1 MTNTNNMNAMA
12 NMFNDYAQLNHDE
25 KQFVV
30 GLANYDLDAENAA
43 IERAKRE
50 ERSEARKEFIKE
62 HPVATA
68 AIAVG
73 AVAATALVVGGTVM
87 IVKAAI
93 EANND
98 GSCCDSAATA
108 EGLVG
113 AVM

>member
-1 MTNTNNMNAMA
+1 MTTNTTAMA
-12 NMFNDYAQLNHDE
+12 NMFNEYANLNHDE
-25 KQFVV
+25 KAFVV
-30 GLANYDLDAENAA
+30 GLAQYDLAAENAA
-43 IERAKRE
+43 IKRAKRE

-93 EANND
+93 EAND
-98 GSCCDSAATA
+98 SGSCCDSAATA
-108 EGLVG
+108 EGLVE
-113 AVM
+113 AVI

>member
-1 MTNTNNMNAMA
+1 MA
-12 NMFNDYAQLNHDE
+12 NMNNMANLFDGYAALNHDE
-25 KQFVV
+25 KEFVV
-30 GLANYDLDAENAA
+30 GLANYDLAAENAA
-43 IERAKRE
+43 IKRAKRE

-93 EANND
+93 EAND
-98 GSCCDSAATA
+98 SGSCCDSAATA
-108 EGLVG
+108 EGLVE
-113 AVM
+113 AVI